1 MQAQA
6 LEDFDRLWNYSKP
19 AETEKKFRELLPK
32 AVEAND
38 ASYRLQ
44 LLTQIARTLGL
55 QGKFKEAHAI
65 LDEVEKE
72 LTDELALARV
82 RYLLERGRAHRSSK
96 HPDKARPLFLQ
107 AWESGTKAKE
117 DFHAVDAAHMMALVC
132 TSKEEKLA
140 WNLKAMAF
148 AEKSGDRRAKNWLG
162 ALYNNMGWDYRD
174 QGDYEKALELHRKCL
189 KWHEERKTGRGLL
202 IARYSV
208 GTQLR
213 YLKRFEE
220 ALKIQRALLEE
231 WRKLGEP
238 AGYVNEE
245 IAECLHALG
254 KVEDSRPYFAKAYE
268 ILSKDTWHL
277 ENEPERI
284 ERLKQLSGK

>member
-1 MQAQA
+1 MRPLRTLLLLGAVAMQAQA

-107 AWESGTKAKE
+107 AWEIGTKAKE

-140 WNLKAMAF
+140 WN
-148 AEKSGDRRAKNWLG
+148 
-162 ALYNNMGWDYRD
+162 
-174 QGDYEKALELHRKCL
+174 
-189 KWHEERKTGRGLL
+189 
-202 IARYSV
+202 
-208 GTQLR
+208 
-213 YLKRFEE
+213 
-220 ALKIQRALLEE
+220 
-231 WRKLGEP
+231 
-238 AGYVNEE
+238 
-245 IAECLHALG
+245 
-254 KVEDSRPYFAKAYE
+254 
-268 ILSKDTWHL
+268 
-277 ENEPERI
+277 
-284 ERLKQLSGK
+284 